1 MPRSHAGADLP
12 RTGRE
17 RTHRRRSV
25 AVSGRIDVDRS
36 LPPVAVPAIVWNEL
50 RSHALE
56 TVPEECCGLLLG
68 KEAGR
73 YERVVRCRNEM
84 TRLHQEDPLSH
95 PLDGGEAFHMNEM
108 DYVRIQ
114 QEAEEERVQVT
125 GVYHSHVG
133 VGAYF
138 SEMDRAYALE
148 PLFPFP
154 DADHLVISVVE
165 RRVRDIAVFRH
176 ERATGGF
183 EGRVLSTEAP

>member
-1 MPRSHAGADLP
+1 MP

-17 RTHRRRSV
+17 RTNRRRSGSV
-25 AVSGRIDVDRS
+25 NGRIDVDRS

-50 RSHALE
+50 RGHALE

-73 YERVVRCRNEM
+73 YERVFRCRNEM

-95 PLDGGEAFHMNEM
+95 PLDGEKAFHMNEM

-114 QEAEEERVQVT
+114 QQAEEEGVQVT
-125 GVYHSHVG
+125 GVYHSHVS

-138 SEMDRAYALE
+138 SEMDQAYALE

-165 RRVRDIAVFRH
+165 QRVRDIAVFRH
-176 ERATGGF
+176 ERVTGRF
-183 EGRVLSTEAP
+183 EGRGLCTEAP

>member
-1 MPRSHAGADLP
+1 M
-12 RTGRE
+12 
-17 RTHRRRSV
+17 
-25 AVSGRIDVDRS
+25 SGRIEVDRS

-50 RSHALE
+50 RGHALE

-68 KEAGR
+68 KTAGR

-84 TRLHQEDPLSH
+84 TRLHQDDPLSH
-95 PLDGGEAFHMNEM
+95 PRDGREAFHMNEM

-114 QEAEEERVQVT
+114 QQAEEERVQVT

-138 SEMDRAYALE
+138 SGLDQASATE

-154 DADHLVISVVE
+154 DADHLVISVEE
-165 RRVRDIAVFRH
+165 RRVRDIAVFRR
-176 ERATGGF
+176 EMATGNF
-183 EGRVLSTEAP
+183 VGRVLCSEAP

>member
-1 MPRSHAGADLP
+1 M
-12 RTGRE
+12 
-17 RTHRRRSV
+17 
-25 AVSGRIDVDRS
+25 SGRIDVDRS

-68 KEAGR
+68 KAAGF
-73 YERVVRCRNEM
+73 YETVVRCRNEM

-95 PLDGGEAFHMNEM
+95 PRDGREAFHMNEM
-108 DYVRIQ
+108 DYVRIEEQ
-114 QEAEEERVQVT
+114 AREERFQVT

-138 SEMDRAYALE
+138 SELDQAFALE

-154 DADHLVISVVE
+154 GADHVVISVVE
-165 RRVRDIAVFRH
+165 HRVRDIAVFRPV
-176 ERATGGF
+176 RATGGF